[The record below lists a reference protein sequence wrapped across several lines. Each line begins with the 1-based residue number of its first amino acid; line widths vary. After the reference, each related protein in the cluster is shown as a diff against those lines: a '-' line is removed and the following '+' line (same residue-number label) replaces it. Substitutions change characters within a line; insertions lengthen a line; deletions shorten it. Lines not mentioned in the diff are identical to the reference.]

1 MTETHTE
8 ADKWRYRAGIR
19 QGIISKLEKKL
30 ARAEAEIQTLRIS
43 LDSAGAR
50 LALYD
55 GRERA

>member
-1 MTETHTE
+1 MTETQTA
-8 ADKWRYRAGIR
+8 ADRWKSVANIR

-43 LDSAGAR
+43 LDSATAR